1 MMEEVLLRFPHIG
14 YQIFKQLNNP
24 FLTNCREV
32 SNSWKNFIDNEK
44 LPWIRMI
51 IQKIKP
57 LTSPWKKFL
66 QKSNKTSLV
75 QMATSV
81 VQHFKN
87 FDFYQESTGPINTV
101 PLHFAAMTGNTEM
114 IERLIQNGA
123 ELNEIDSFQCTP
135 LHYAA
140 RNDHLTAY
148 QLIMKNNPIK
158 NPEIGY
164 MTPFHVAAKHGHFL
178 ICKLIIDNIK
188 DKNPKN
194 VDDETPLHY
203 AAKGGFLDICLLII
217 DNKRTDLNPGDESGN
232 TPLHYAATSGN
243 LVIFKLIISNIQHK
257 NPPANDG
264 ITPLHLAAKYD
275 KLAIFQWI
283 FHNVNLFGVKNPRDN
298 YGYTPLHY
306 AAEGGYLAIC
316 QLIITNVEDKNPG
329 LRPSGGLTPL
339 HLAAR
344 KRHYNICQL
353 FMENIQELRT
363 PLHQGYR
370 NWHDEVCNMMMQY
383 SGKTTKRN
391 ADEVSRKHRVSKFYG
406 KFHFPRN

>member
-14 YQIFKQLNNP
+14 YQIFEELNNS

-57 LTSPWKKFL
+57 LTSPWKTFL
-66 QKSNKTSLV
+66 QQSNKKSLV

-81 VQHFKN
+81 IQHFKN
-87 FDFYQESTGPINTV
+87 FEFYQESTGPINTV
-101 PLHFAAMTGNTEM
+101 PLHFAAMTGNIEM

-123 ELNEIDSFQCTP
+123 KLNKIDSSRCTP

-140 RNDHLTAY
+140 RNNHLTAY
-148 QLIMKNNPIK
+148 QLIMKNNPVK
-158 NPEIGY
+158 NPESGY
-164 MTPFHVAAKHGHFL
+164 MTPFHMAAKHGHFH

-203 AAKGGFLDICLLII
+203 AVKGGFLQICHLII
-217 DNKRTDLNPGDESGN
+217 DNTDDKNPEDESGN
-232 TPLHYAATSGN
+232 TPLHYAITSGN
-243 LVIFKLIISNIQHK
+243 LAIFQLIFNNAQNK

-275 KLAIFQWI
+275 KLAFFQRIFRDVCQ
-283 FHNVNLFGVKNPRDN
+283 NLVIFGVKNPRDN

-306 AAEGGYLAIC
+306 AAESGYLAIC
-316 QLIITNVEDKNPG
+316 QFIITNVEDKNPG
-329 LRPSGGLTPL
+329 GIPEVL
-339 HLAAR
+339 HLCIWLLEKDIAE
-344 KRHYNICQL
+344 IS
-353 FMENIQELRT
+353 
-363 PLHQGYR
+363 
-370 NWHDEVCNMMMQY
+370 MM
-383 SGKTTKRN
+383 N
-391 ADEVSRKHRVSKFYG
+391 FAI
-406 KFHFPRN
+406 